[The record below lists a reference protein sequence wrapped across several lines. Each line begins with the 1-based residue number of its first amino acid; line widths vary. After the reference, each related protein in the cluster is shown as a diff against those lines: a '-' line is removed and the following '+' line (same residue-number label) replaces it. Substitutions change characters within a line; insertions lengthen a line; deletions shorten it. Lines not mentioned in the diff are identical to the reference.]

1 MENKIYTAP
10 VETTVVNEG
19 LRQYLMKVFNYMA
32 GGLCITALVSWLMVS
47 NPSILRIFYNITPQG
62 ASLSG
67 FGWLA
72 FLAPLVIVF
81 AFGWVINRGTA
92 SQVKG
97 VFWLYSALMGVSLC
111 PILLLYTGESITRV
125 FLITAATFGAM
136 SLYGYTTKRDLSGMG
151 SFLFMGLIG
160 IIIAS
165 LVNAFFLK
173 STGMSYA
180 ISFIS
185 VLVFT
190 GLTAYDIQ
198 NIKAMYVDY
207 EDGETA
213 SKKAVAGALSL
224 YLDFINIFIHLL
236 QLIGDRK

>member
-47 NPSILRIFYNITPQG
+47 NPSILRLFYNITPQG

-67 FGWLA
+67 FGWLT

-92 SQVKG
+92 AQVKG

-198 NIKAMYVDY
+198 NIKAMYADY
-207 EDGETA
+207 EDSETA

>member
-32 GGLCITALVSWLMVS
+32 GGLCITALVSWLMIS

-92 SQVKG
+92 AQVKG

-198 NIKAMYVDY
+198 NIKTMYVDY
-207 EDGETA
+207 EDSETA
-213 SKKAVAGALSL
+213 SKKAIAGALSL

>member
-92 SQVKG
+92 AQVKG

-173 STGMSYA
+173 SSGMSYA

-198 NIKAMYVDY
+198 NIKAMYADY
-207 EDGETA
+207 EDSETA

>member
-92 SQVKG
+92 AQVKG

>member
-92 SQVKG
+92 AQVKG

-173 STGMSYA
+173 SSGMSYA

-198 NIKAMYVDY
+198 NIKAMYADY
-207 EDGETA
+207 EDNETA

>member
-92 SQVKG
+92 AQVKG
-97 VFWLYSALMGVSLC
+97 VFWLYSALMGISLC

-173 STGMSYA
+173 SSGMSYA

-198 NIKAMYVDY
+198 NIKAMYADY
-207 EDGETA
+207 EDSETA

>member
-19 LRQYLMKVFNYMA
+19 LREYLMKVFNYMA
-32 GGLCITALVSWLMVS
+32 GGLCITALASYLIIS
-47 NPSILRIFYNITPQG
+47 NPSVMRLFYNITPQSAG
-62 ASLSG
+62 LSAL
-67 FGWLA
+67 GWIA

-111 PILLLYTGESITRV
+111 PILLLYTGESVTRV

-136 SLYGYTTKRDLSGMG
+136 SLYGYTTKRDLSGLG
-151 SFLFMGLIG
+151 SFLIMGLIG
-160 IIIAS
+160 VIIAMV
-165 LVNAFFLK
+165 VNMFMK
-173 STGMSYA
+173 SETMSYA
-180 ISFIS
+180 LS
-185 VLVFT
+185 VLSVLIFT

-198 NIKAMYVDY
+198 KIRAMYVDY
-207 EDGETA
+207 EDNEITT
-213 SKKAVAGALSL
+213 KKAVAGALSL
-224 YLDFINIFIHLL
+224 YLDFINIFINLL
-236 QLIGDRK
+236 RLMGDRR

>member
-207 EDGETA
+207 EDGKTA

>member
-10 VETTVVNEG
+10 VETTVINEG

-32 GGLCITALVSWLMVS
+32 GGLCITALVSWLIIS

-92 SQVKG
+92 AQVKG

-198 NIKAMYVDY
+198 NIKAMYADY
-207 EDGETA
+207 EDSETA
-213 SKKAVAGALSL
+213 SKKAIAGALSL

>member
-32 GGLCITALVSWLMVS
+32 GGLCITALVSWLMIS

-92 SQVKG
+92 AQVKG

-173 STGMSYA
+173 SSGMSYA

-198 NIKAMYVDY
+198 NIKAMYADY
-207 EDGETA
+207 EDSETA

>member
-32 GGLCITALVSWLMVS
+32 GGLCITALVSWLMIS

-92 SQVKG
+92 AQVKG

-207 EDGETA
+207 EDSETA
-213 SKKAVAGALSL
+213 SKKAIAGALSL
-224 YLDFINIFIHLL
+224 YLEFINIFILFEF
-236 QLIGDRK
+236 

>member
-1 MENKIYTAP
+1 MENKINTAP

-32 GGLCITALVSWLMVS
+32 GGLCITALVSWLMIS

-92 SQVKG
+92 AQVKG

-173 STGMSYA
+173 SSGMSYA

-198 NIKAMYVDY
+198 NIKAMYADY
-207 EDGETA
+207 EDSETA

>member
-32 GGLCITALVSWLMVS
+32 GGLCITALVSWLMIS

-92 SQVKG
+92 AQVKG

-198 NIKAMYVDY
+198 NIKAMYADY
-207 EDGETA
+207 EDSETA
-213 SKKAVAGALSL
+213 SKKAIAGALSL

>member
-92 SQVKG
+92 AQVKG
-97 VFWLYSALMGVSLC
+97 VFWLYSALMGVFLC

-198 NIKAMYVDY
+198 NIKAMYADY
-207 EDGETA
+207 EDSETA

>member
-92 SQVKG
+92 AQVKG

-198 NIKAMYVDY
+198 NIKAMYADY
-207 EDGETA
+207 EDSETA

>member
-92 SQVKG
+92 AQVKG

-173 STGMSYA
+173 SSGMSYA

-207 EDGETA
+207 EDSETA

>member
-32 GGLCITALVSWLMVS
+32 GGLCITALVSWLMIS

-92 SQVKG
+92 AQVKG

-173 STGMSYA
+173 SSGMSYA

-207 EDGETA
+207 EDSETA
-213 SKKAVAGALSL
+213 SKKAIAGALSL

>member
-32 GGLCITALVSWLMVS
+32 GGLCITALVSWLMIS

-92 SQVKG
+92 AQVKG

-207 EDGETA
+207 EDSETA
-213 SKKAVAGALSL
+213 SKKAIAGALSL
-224 YLDFINIFIHLL
+224 YLDFINLFLNLL
-236 QLIGDRK
+236 RIMGDRR

>member
-92 SQVKG
+92 AQVKG

-207 EDGETA
+207 EDSETA

>member
-10 VETTVVNEG
+10 VETTVINEG

-32 GGLCITALVSWLMVS
+32 GGLCITALVSWLMIS

-92 SQVKG
+92 AQVKG

-207 EDGETA
+207 EDSETA
-213 SKKAVAGALSL
+213 SKKAIAGALSL

>member
-92 SQVKG
+92 AQVKG

-173 STGMSYA
+173 SSGMSYA

-198 NIKAMYVDY
+198 NIKAMYADY
-207 EDGETA
+207 E
-213 SKKAVAGALSL
+213 
-224 YLDFINIFIHLL
+224 
-236 QLIGDRK
+236 

>member
-92 SQVKG
+92 AQVKG

-207 EDGETA
+207 EDSETA
-213 SKKAVAGALSL
+213 SKKAIAGALSL

>member
-32 GGLCITALVSWLMVS
+32 GGLCITALVSWLIIS

-92 SQVKG
+92 AQVKG

-173 STGMSYA
+173 GTGMSYA

-207 EDGETA
+207 EDSETA
-213 SKKAVAGALSL
+213 SKKAIAGALSL

>member
-10 VETTVVNEG
+10 VETTVINEG

-32 GGLCITALVSWLMVS
+32 GGLCITALVSWLMIS

-92 SQVKG
+92 AQVKG

-198 NIKAMYVDY
+198 NIKAMYADY
-207 EDGETA
+207 EDSETA
-213 SKKAVAGALSL
+213 SKKAIAGALSL

>member
-32 GGLCITALVSWLMVS
+32 GGLCITALVSWLMIS

-92 SQVKG
+92 AQVKG

-207 EDGETA
+207 EDSETA
-213 SKKAVAGALSL
+213 SKKAIAGALSL

>member
-207 EDGETA
+207 EDSETA

>member
-32 GGLCITALVSWLMVS
+32 GGLCITALVSWLMIS

-92 SQVKG
+92 AQVKG

-207 EDGETA
+207 EDSETA
-213 SKKAVAGALSL
+213 SKKAIAGALSL
-224 YLDFINIFIHLL
+224 YLEFINIFIHLL

>member
-32 GGLCITALVSWLMVS
+32 GGLCITALVSWLMIS

-92 SQVKG
+92 AQVKG

-173 STGMSYA
+173 RTGMSYA

-207 EDGETA
+207 EDSETA
-213 SKKAVAGALSL
+213 SKKAIAGALSL

>member
-32 GGLCITALVSWLMVS
+32 GGLCITALVSWLMIS

-92 SQVKG
+92 AQVKG

-165 LVNAFFLK
+165 LVNAFFL
-173 STGMSYA
+173 
-180 ISFIS
+180 IS
-185 VLVFT
+185 VSVFT

-198 NIKAMYVDY
+198 NIKAMYADY
-207 EDGETA
+207 EDSETA

>member
-32 GGLCITALVSWLMVS
+32 GGLCITALVSWLMIS

-92 SQVKG
+92 AQVKG

-198 NIKAMYVDY
+198 NIKAMYADY
-207 EDGETA
+207 EDSETA